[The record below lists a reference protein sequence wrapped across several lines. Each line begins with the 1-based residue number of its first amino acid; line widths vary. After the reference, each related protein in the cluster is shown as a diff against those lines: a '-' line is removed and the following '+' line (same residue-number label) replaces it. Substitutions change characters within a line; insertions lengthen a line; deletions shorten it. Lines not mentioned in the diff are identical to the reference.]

1 MDNLLEM
8 ILCMFFVLGELAV
21 ALSISFFIQII
32 VYGLTGFNIFDNILK
47 LLDKFENYIDK
58 KLS

>member
-8 ILCMFFVLGELAV
+8 ILCMFFVLAELAV

-47 LLDKFENYIDK
+47 LLDKFENYLDK